1 LIPGTPFTSI
11 TPLLPFV
18 ILGIGLDDSF
28 IMSGAYDRTDP
39 SKGPKERVHDTIQD
53 VGVSITVST
62 ITTTLAF
69 GLGCISSIPT
79 IYWLCLYAFPTVMC
93 VYIYQ
98 LTFFVACI
106 VLDERRIQ
114 QHRRDCCTWI
124 NVDDDDDEQEEGQ
137 KEDISPTNSGIAER
151 YILWYADILLRPRVK
166 GIVVLLFAG
175 LATACAFS
183 VSLLRQ
189 ELDVTK
195 LLPRDSYLTAY
206 MDAVDLYSE
215 MGVIRTPYAYFR
227 FVDQS
232 NETVQMHMENFVNDL
247 VSIAAVSSQPDL
259 FWLRDFKAF
268 MNTSNAEEF
277 GQLDFKS
284 KVGAFLSDPVYGELY
299 RRDIVRDEN
308 LTITASR
315 CLIHMN
321 NVNILDVHD
330 QIKAYEDQKRVA
342 AMLPVNQGRK
352 DLAFFSYSDTYEPWV
367 FYSVA
372 VDELILTTVIG
383 VVAVTGVAFLFVP
396 HWTAALFVFPLIC
409 ILYVD
414 LLGVLQWA
422 GVHINAVSYLTMV
435 MSIGLLVDYV
445 IHILLR
451 YYESA
456 GNRKEKT
463 VEMLRTMGSSILMGG
478 ISTFLGT
485 LPLAFCTSDIFST
498 VFFGFLGLVTLGC
511 GHGLILMPVILST
524 IGPEDHVVEL
534 MPEPDR
540 VRSDLK
546 HETEE
551 QTKIMENDDP
561 PVFLTS

>member
-1 LIPGTPFTSI
+1 
-11 TPLLPFV
+11 
-18 ILGIGLDDSF
+18 
-28 IMSGAYDRTDP
+28 MSGAYDRTDP
-39 SKGPKERVHDTIQD
+39 SKGPEERVYDTIQD

-114 QHRRDCCTWI
+114 QRRRNCCTWI
-124 NVDDDDDEQEEGQ
+124 NVNDDDEQEEQ
-137 KEDISPTNSGIAER
+137 KEDTSPTISGITEN
-151 YILWYADILLRPRVK
+151 YILLYAAILLRPRVK
-166 GIVVLLFAG
+166 AIVVLLFAG
-175 LATACAFS
+175 LAAACAFS

-195 LLPRDSYLTAY
+195 LLPSDSYLTAY
-206 MDAVDLYSE
+206 IDSLDVYSE
-215 MGVIRTPYAYFR
+215 IGAIRTPPYAYFR

-232 NETVQMHMENFVNDL
+232 NETVQMHMETFVNDF

-268 MNTSNAEEF
+268 VNTSNVKEF
-277 GQLDFKS
+277 GQLDFNS
-284 KVGAFLSDPVYGELY
+284 KVDAFLSDPVYGELY

-321 NVNILDVHD
+321 NVNILDIQD
-330 QIKAYEDQKRVA
+330 QIKTYEDQKRVA
-342 AMLPVNQGRK
+342 AMLPLNQGRE
-352 DLAFFSYSDTYEPWV
+352 DLAFFSYSDMYEPWV
-367 FYSVA
+367 FYTVA

-383 VVAVTGVAFLFVP
+383 VVAVTGVAFLFIP
-396 HWTAALFVFPLIC
+396 HWTAVLFVLPLIC
-409 ILYVD
+409 VLYVD

-422 GVHINAVSYLTMV
+422 GVHINAVSYIAMV

-445 IHILLR
+445 IHILFR

-498 VFFGFLGLVTLGC
+498 IFFGFLGLVTLGC

-524 IGPEDHVVEL
+524 IGPEDRVVEV
-534 MPEPDR
+534 MPESES

-546 HETEE
+546 QETE
-551 QTKIMENDDP
+551 QTEIMENDDP
-561 PVFLTS
+561 PVQLASSLPISL

>member
-1 LIPGTPFTSI
+1 
-11 TPLLPFV
+11 V

-39 SKGPKERVHDTIQD
+39 SKGPEERVYDTIQD

-114 QHRRDCCTWI
+114 QRRRNCCTWI
-124 NVDDDDDEQEEGQ
+124 NVNDDDEQEEQ
-137 KEDISPTNSGIAER
+137 KEDTSPTISGITEN
-151 YILWYADILLRPRVK
+151 YILLYAAILLRPRVK
-166 GIVVLLFAG
+166 AIVVLLFAG
-175 LATACAFS
+175 LAAACAFS

-195 LLPRDSYLTAY
+195 LLPSDSYLTAY
-206 MDAVDLYSE
+206 IDSLDVYSE
-215 MGVIRTPYAYFR
+215 IGAIRTPPYAYFR

-232 NETVQMHMENFVNDL
+232 NETVQMHMETFVNDF

-268 MNTSNAEEF
+268 VNTSNVKEF
-277 GQLDFKS
+277 GQLDFNS
-284 KVGAFLSDPVYGELY
+284 KVDAFLSDPVYGELY

-321 NVNILDVHD
+321 NVNILDIQD
-330 QIKAYEDQKRVA
+330 QIKTYEDQKRVA
-342 AMLPVNQGRK
+342 AMLPLNQGRE
-352 DLAFFSYSDTYEPWV
+352 DLAFFSYSDMYEPWV
-367 FYSVA
+367 FYTVA

-383 VVAVTGVAFLFVP
+383 VVAVTGVAFLFIP
-396 HWTAALFVFPLIC
+396 HWTAVLFVLPLIC
-409 ILYVD
+409 VLYVD

-422 GVHINAVSYLTMV
+422 GVHINAVSYIAMV

-445 IHILLR
+445 IHILFR

-498 VFFGFLGLVTLGC
+498 IFFGFLGLVTLGC

-524 IGPEDHVVEL
+524 IGPEDRVVEVV
-534 MPEPDR
+534 PESES

-546 HETEE
+546 HETE
-551 QTKIMENDDP
+551 QTEIMENDDP
-561 PVFLTS
+561 PVQLASSLPISL

>member
-1 LIPGTPFTSI
+1 
-11 TPLLPFV
+11 V

-39 SKGPKERVHDTIQD
+39 SKGPEERVYDTIQD

-114 QHRRDCCTWI
+114 QRRRNCCTWI
-124 NVDDDDDEQEEGQ
+124 NVNDDDEQEEQ
-137 KEDISPTNSGIAER
+137 KEDTSPTISGITEN
-151 YILWYADILLRPRVK
+151 YILLYAAILLRPRVK
-166 GIVVLLFAG
+166 AIVVLLFAG
-175 LATACAFS
+175 LAAACAFS

-195 LLPRDSYLTAY
+195 LLPSDSYLTAY
-206 MDAVDLYSE
+206 IDSLDVYSE
-215 MGVIRTPYAYFR
+215 IGAIRTPPYAYFR

-232 NETVQMHMENFVNDL
+232 NETVQMHMETFVNDF

-268 MNTSNAEEF
+268 VNTSNVKEF
-277 GQLDFKS
+277 GQLDFNS
-284 KVGAFLSDPVYGELY
+284 KVDAFLSDPVYGELY

-321 NVNILDVHD
+321 NVNILDIQD
-330 QIKAYEDQKRVA
+330 QIKTYEDQKRVA
-342 AMLPVNQGRK
+342 AMLPLNQGRE
-352 DLAFFSYSDTYEPWV
+352 DLAFFSYSDMYEPWV
-367 FYSVA
+367 FYTVA

-383 VVAVTGVAFLFVP
+383 VVAVTGVAFLFIP
-396 HWTAALFVFPLIC
+396 HWTAVLFVLPLIC
-409 ILYVD
+409 VLYVD

-422 GVHINAVSYLTMV
+422 GVHINAVSYIAMV

-445 IHILLR
+445 IHILFR

-498 VFFGFLGLVTLGC
+498 IFFGFLGLVTLGC

-524 IGPEDHVVEL
+524 IGPEDRVVEV
-534 MPEPDR
+534 MPESES

-546 HETEE
+546 QETE
-551 QTKIMENDDP
+551 QTEIMENDDP
-561 PVFLTS
+561 PVQLASSLPISL

>member
-1 LIPGTPFTSI
+1 
-11 TPLLPFV
+11 
-18 ILGIGLDDSF
+18 
-28 IMSGAYDRTDP
+28 MSGAYDRTDP
-39 SKGPKERVHDTIQD
+39 SKGPEERVYDTIQD

-114 QHRRDCCTWI
+114 QRRRNCCTWI
-124 NVDDDDDEQEEGQ
+124 NVNDDDEQEEQ
-137 KEDISPTNSGIAER
+137 KEDTSPTISGITEN
-151 YILWYADILLRPRVK
+151 YILLYAAILLRPRVK
-166 GIVVLLFAG
+166 AIVVLLFAG
-175 LATACAFS
+175 LAAACAFS

-195 LLPRDSYLTAY
+195 LLPSDSYLTAY
-206 MDAVDLYSE
+206 IDTLDAYSE
-215 MGVIRTPYAYFR
+215 IGAIRIPPYAYFR

-232 NETVQMHMENFVNDL
+232 NETVQMHMETFVNDF

-268 MNTSNAEEF
+268 VNTSNVKEF
-277 GQLDFKS
+277 GQLDFNS
-284 KVGAFLSDPVYGELY
+284 KVDAFLSDPVYGELY

-321 NVNILDVHD
+321 NVNILDIQD
-330 QIKAYEDQKRVA
+330 QIKTYEDQKRVA
-342 AMLPVNQGRK
+342 AMLPLNQGRE
-352 DLAFFSYSDTYEPWV
+352 DLAFFSYSDMYEPWV
-367 FYSVA
+367 FYTVA

-383 VVAVTGVAFLFVP
+383 VVAVTGVAFLFIP
-396 HWTAALFVFPLIC
+396 HWTAVLFVLPLIC
-409 ILYVD
+409 VLYVD

-422 GVHINAVSYLTMV
+422 GVHINAVSYIAMV

-445 IHILLR
+445 IHILFR

-498 VFFGFLGLVTLGC
+498 IFFGFLGLVTLGC

-524 IGPEDHVVEL
+524 IGPEDRVVEV
-534 MPEPDR
+534 MPESES

-546 HETEE
+546 QETE
-551 QTKIMENDDP
+551 QTEIMENDDP
-561 PVFLTS
+561 PVQLASSLPISL

>member
-1 LIPGTPFTSI
+1 
-11 TPLLPFV
+11 
-18 ILGIGLDDSF
+18 LGIGLDDSF

-39 SKGPKERVHDTIQD
+39 SKGPKERIYDTVQD
-53 VGVSITVST
+53 VGISITVST

-69 GLGCISSIPT
+69 GLGCISTIPT

-114 QHRRDCCTWI
+114 QHRHDCCTWI
-124 NVDDDDDEQEEGQ
+124 NVDDDGEDDDDEQEEQ
-137 KEDISPTNSGIAER
+137 TEDTSTTISGITEK
-151 YILWYADILLRPRVK
+151 YILLYADILLRPRVK
-166 GIVVLLFAG
+166 TIVVLLFTG
-175 LATACAFS
+175 LAAACIFS
-183 VSLLRQ
+183 VSLLSQ
-189 ELDVTK
+189 EMDLTK
-195 LLPRDSYLTAY
+195 ILPSDSYLTAY
-206 MDAVDLYSE
+206 MDAVDVYSE
-215 MGVIRTPYAYFR
+215 MGMRRPPYAYFR

-232 NETVQMHMENFVNDL
+232 NETVQMHMENYVNDF
-247 VSIAAVSSQPDL
+247 VSIAAVSSQPGR
-259 FWLRDFKAF
+259 FWLRDFKGF
-268 MNTSNAEEF
+268 VNTSDAEEF
-277 GQLDFKS
+277 GQLDFNS
-284 KVGAFLSDPVYGELY
+284 KVDAFLSDPVFGELY
-299 RRDIVRDEN
+299 RRDIVRDKY

-315 CLIHMN
+315 CLINMN
-321 NVNILDVHD
+321 NVDILDVHD
-330 QIKAYEDQKRVA
+330 QVKAFEDQQRVA
-342 AMLPVNQGRK
+342 AMSPVNQGRE
-352 DLAFFSYSDTYEPWV
+352 DLAFFSYSEMYEPWV
-367 FYSVA
+367 FYTVA

-383 VVAVTGVAFLFVP
+383 VVAVTGVSFLFVP
-396 HWTAALFVFPLIC
+396 HWTAALFVLPLIC

-422 GVHINAVSYLTMV
+422 GVHINAVSYLSMV

-445 IHILLR
+445 IHILFR

-498 VFFGFLGLVTLGC
+498 VFFGFMGLVTLGC

-524 IGPEDHVVEL
+524 IGPEDHHVVLEVK
-534 MPEPDR
+534 PESDR
-540 VRSDLK
+540 VQSDLK
-546 HETEE
+546 REIER
-551 QTKIMENDDP
+551 TKIMEIDDP
-561 PVFLTS
+561 PVFLASSLPVSL

>member
-1 LIPGTPFTSI
+1 
-11 TPLLPFV
+11 
-18 ILGIGLDDSF
+18 
-28 IMSGAYDRTDP
+28 MSGAYDRTDP
-39 SKGPKERVHDTIQD
+39 SKGPKERVYDTIQD

-79 IYWLCLYAFPTVMC
+79 IYWLCLYAFPTVIC

-114 QHRRDCCTWI
+114 QHRCDCCTWI
-124 NVDDDDDEQEEGQ
+124 YVNDDADDEEEEGQ
-137 KEDISPTNSGIAER
+137 KKDVSPTISGITENC
-151 YILWYADILLRPRVK
+151 ILWYSDILLRPRVK
-166 GIVVLLFAG
+166 AIVVLLFAG
-175 LATACAFS
+175 LAAACAFS
-183 VSLLRQ
+183 VSLLTQ
-189 ELDVTK
+189 ELDITK

-206 MDAVDLYSE
+206 LDAVDAYSE
-215 MGVIRTPYAYFR
+215 MGMRIPPYAYFR

-247 VSIAAVSSQPDL
+247 VSIAAVSSQSHL
-259 FWLRDFKAF
+259 FWLTDFKAF
-268 MNTSNAEEF
+268 VNTSNAEEF
-277 GQLDFKS
+277 GQLDFNS
-284 KVGAFLSDPVYGELY
+284 KVNAFLSDPVYGELY
-299 RRDIVRDEN
+299 SHHIVRDEY

-321 NVNILDVHD
+321 NIDLLDIHD
-330 QIKAYEDQKRVA
+330 QIKAYEDQNRVA
-342 AMLPVNQGRK
+342 VMSPVNQGGE
-352 DLAFFSYSDTYEPWV
+352 DLTFFSHSEMYLTWV
-367 FYSVA
+367 FYLVA

-396 HWTAALFVFPLIC
+396 HWTAVLFVLPLIC

-414 LLGVLQWA
+414 LLGVMKWA
-422 GVHINAVSYLTMV
+422 GIHINAVSYLAMV
-435 MSIGLLVDYV
+435 MSIGLMVDYV

-451 YYESA
+451 YFESA

-478 ISTFLGT
+478 ISTLLGT
-485 LPLAFCTSDIFST
+485 LPLAFCTSDVFST
-498 VFFGFLGLVTLGC
+498 VFFGFLGLVTLGV

-524 IGPEDHVVEL
+524 IGPEDHVSSKA
-534 MPEPDR
+534 R
-540 VRSDLK
+540 TGQS
-546 HETEE
+546 T
-551 QTKIMENDDP
+551 
-561 PVFLTS
+561 F